1 MNEKKVRKFLSIRR
15 NISVVFNHVDQ
26 ILRKFVNFF
35 FDDDEIINL
44 SAQLLCVKCLKGGD
58 IEKKNMLG
66 FDEIRLIVY

>member
-26 ILRKFVNFF
+26 IVRKFVNF

-44 SAQLLCVKCLKGGD
+44 SAQLLCVKCLKGE
-58 IEKKNMLG
+58 ILKKKNMLG

>member
-26 ILRKFVNFF
+26 IVRKFVNF

-44 SAQLLCVKCLKGGD
+44 SAQLLCVKCLKGE
-58 IEKKNMLG
+58 ILKKKKYVG
-66 FDEIRLIVY
+66 F